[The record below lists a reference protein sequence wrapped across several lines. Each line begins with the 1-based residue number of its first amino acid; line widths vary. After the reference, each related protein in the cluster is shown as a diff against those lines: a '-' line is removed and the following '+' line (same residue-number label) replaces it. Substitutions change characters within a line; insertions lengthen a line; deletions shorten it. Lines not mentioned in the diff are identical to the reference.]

1 MVAMAHSPESSP
13 TPTVPASAGPQPV
26 RGGLQLPLAVI
37 SATIGILVALQ
48 IKSLAYKPTEPPL
61 PSRREEDIAGLIK
74 ASEAKQE
81 ELGLEI
87 ERLKKQIK
95 DRLDPTSESV
105 QAVPPPANEAWQAQ
119 VVAGTTPV
127 SGPGLVLTLDDAHT
141 PLGQGENP
149 NNAIVHNEDLL
160 KVANLLL
167 AAGAEA
173 IAINDQRYAANTE
186 ISCAGPTILINK
198 TRIAPPFVIKA
209 IGNSRTLMAAVDLRG
224 GVIEVLRSFGI
235 LITAEIASDVKVP
248 AIGSLPSYR
257 YAKAPQT
264 NKTSDLE
271 TLTGK
276 GAP

>member
-1 MVAMAHSPESSP
+1 MAHSPEQPP
-13 TPTVPASAGPQPV
+13 TPATAEPTAG
-26 RGGLQLPLAVI
+26 RSSLQVPLAVI
-37 SATIGILVALQ
+37 SATIGILVVLQ
-48 IKSLAYKPTEPPL
+48 IKSLAYKPTEPSL
-61 PSRREEDIAGLIK
+61 PSRREEDIAGLIR

-81 ELGLEI
+81 ELSLEI
-87 ERLKKQIK
+87 ERLQKQIK
-95 DRLDPTSESV
+95 DRLDPVSEST

-119 VVAGTTPV
+119 VIAGTTPV
-127 SGPGLVLTLDDAHT
+127 SGPGVVVTLDDAQT

-173 IAINDQRYAANTE
+173 IAINDLRYAANTD

-198 TRIAPPFVIKA
+198 TRIAPPFVVKA

-224 GVIEVLRSFGI
+224 GVVEVLRSFGI
-235 LITAEIASDVKVP
+235 QISAEVASDLRVP

-264 NKTSDLE
+264 QKVSDLE

-276 GAP
+276 GTL